1 MDNETI
7 AAVLRDV
14 YNVWWLRWRRRVIG
28 RHDPVWEV
36 IVQEACE
43 LMDKYNHAP
52 FVVHLIQDLLDELE
66 ERSRNAEKNR

>member
-14 YNVWWLRWRRRVIG
+14 YNDWWLRWRRRVIS
-28 RHDPVWEV
+28 RYDPIWEV

-43 LMDKYNHAP
+43 LLDKYDHAP
-52 FVVHLIQDLLDELE
+52 LVVYMVRNLMDELD
-66 ERSRNAEKNR
+66 ERSRNAEKSR

>member
-14 YNVWWLRWRRRVIG
+14 YNDWWLRWRRRVIS
-28 RHDPVWEV
+28 RHDPIWEV
-36 IVQEACE
+36 ITREAQEI
-43 LMDKYNHAP
+43 MDKYNHDP
-52 FVVHLIQDLLDELE
+52 FVVHLLQDLMDELE

>member
-14 YNVWWLRWRRRVIG
+14 YNGWWLRWRRRVIS

-36 IVQEACE
+36 IVQEAGE
-43 LMDKYNHAP
+43 ILDKYDHDP
-52 FVVHLIQDLLDELE
+52 FVVHLIGDLMDELK
-66 ERSRNAEKNR
+66 ERSRREEIK

>member
-14 YNVWWLRWRRRVIG
+14 YNGWWLRWRRRVIS

-36 IVQEACE
+36 IVQEAKE
-43 LMDKYNHAP
+43 ILDKYDHDP
-52 FVVHLIQDLLDELE
+52 FVVHLIGDLMDELK
-66 ERSRNAEKNR
+66 ERSRREEIK